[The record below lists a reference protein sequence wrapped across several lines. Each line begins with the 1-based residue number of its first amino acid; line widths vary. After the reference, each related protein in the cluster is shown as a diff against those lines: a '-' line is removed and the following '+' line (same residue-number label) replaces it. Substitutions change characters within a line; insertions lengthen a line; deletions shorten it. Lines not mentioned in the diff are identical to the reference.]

1 MKLVLC
7 HGTFDLLHPGH
18 HKLFEESKKLGDFLI
33 VTLTADIHVRKGP
46 GKPIFTQAERAYCI
60 GRDKDVNVVEICH
73 APNSLPMIEKWKPDV
88 YVKGADY
95 KTQDKAGF
103 LEVEKK
109 AVLAYGGKFVLMET
123 TRYSTSTIIERV
135 AQWDETRRSR

>member
-1 MKLVLC
+1 MKLILC

-18 HKLFEESKKLGDFLI
+18 HKLFEESKKLGDFLV
-33 VTLTADIHVRKGP
+33 VTLTADIHVNKGP

-73 APNSLPMIEKWKPDV
+73 AKNSLPMIEKWKPDL
-88 YVKGADY
+88 YVKGSDY
-95 KTQDKAGF
+95 RAEDKHGS
-103 LEVEKK
+103 LELERRAVE
-109 AVLAYGGKFVLMET
+109 AYGGKFVLVDT
-123 TRYSTSTIIERV
+123 PRFSSSTLIERI